1 MNKLIVSLSPHV
13 HGGDSVK
20 KNMYGVLI
28 ALIPAFLVSLYFF
41 GLGALIVTATSVAAC
56 LFFEWA
62 IGKFLMK
69 KQTTTICD
77 GSAIITGVLLAFNLP
92 SNLPIWIIILG
103 ALFAIGVGKMSFGG
117 LGCNPFNPALAGRV
131 FLLLSFPVQMTTWPA
146 VGQLT
151 AYTDA
156 TTAATPLAIM
166 KGVINGAP
174 GYSLSDLPASLD
186 LFIGNNGGCLGE
198 VSALALLLGLAYM
211 LWKKIIT
218 WHIPVSI
225 LVTVFVFSGVIYF
238 IDGYDKIK
246 IYWQMT
252 DSINGT
258 LGSGVLSEIQD
269 VLGQDWNI
277 SIWTKIKVILGCD
290 SVMIP
295 FSIYVPPVMQLLSGG
310 LMLGAIF
317 MATDYVTSP
326 MSHKGMLIYGVC
338 IGLLTV
344 VIRLFGAYPEGMS
357 FAILIMNAF
366 TPLINTYV
374 KPKRFGEVAKKK

>member
-1 MNKLIVSLSPHV
+1 MENKLVISLSPHV

-69 KQTTTICD
+69 KETTTICD
-77 GSAIITGVLLAFNLP
+77 GSAVITGVLLAFNLP

-117 LGCNPFNPALAGRV
+117 LGNNPFNPALAGRV
-131 FLLLSFPVQMTTWPA
+131 FLLLSFPVQMTSWPV

-156 TTAATPLAIM
+156 TTAATPLNLM
-166 KGVINGAP
+166 KQIAGGNIEA
-174 GYSLSDLPASLD
+174 LKDLPSSFD
-186 LFIGNNGGCLGE
+186 LLIGNNGGCLGE

-218 WHIPVSI
+218 WHIPISI
-225 LVTVFVFSGVIYF
+225 LATVFVFSGIMHLVDPELYV
-238 IDGYDKIK
+238 
-246 IYWQMT
+246 
-252 DSINGT
+252 SP
-258 LGSGVLSEIQD
+258 VL
-269 VLGQDWNI
+269 
-277 SIWTKIKVILGCD
+277 
-290 SVMIP
+290 
-295 FSIYVPPVMQLLSGG
+295 QLLTGG

-326 MSHKGMLIYGVC
+326 MSKKGMLIYGVC

-344 VIRLFGAYPEGMS
+344 IIRLFGAYPEGMS

-366 TPLINTYV
+366 TPLINTYC
-374 KPKRFGEVAKKK
+374 KPKRFGVPTAKYTFRFPLSGTSQVAFVL